1 MLASSLTSVLVAL
14 SLATPPVQSALQV
27 SAVVPTAHPVPGS
40 MAELESSASAV
51 AERGMIGI
59 YMGDSAGEAVVQETM
74 AGGPAAEAGLVAGD
88 AIRAVNGVVV
98 ASAADLS
105 ARISQHSA
113 GESVKLTIER
123 DGWRKDIELVLAA
136 ASLLEQD
143 SAELEVVEG
152 EPMRVRL
159 FAADGS
165 EEEVELVLGDLS
177 WELDDFGVEE
187 ECCEIEE
194 GVEVIE
200 CEGSVESCEAPVA
213 ECELGQVRGDH
224 PMVYFHPEGGIIEI
238 ELVGDGAAHSWSWST
253 VSGDE
258 CEDHCC
264 DDEDECGER
273 WCDDDRGECED
284 RCCDDEDE
292 CDERW
297 CDDDR
302 GECEDRCCDDD
313 EDECEDR
320 CCDDD
325 EDECDERWCDDD
337 RGECEDRCCD
347 DDEDECDE
355 RWCEDD
361 GGAWGA
367 RGCDDPV
374 CASGRCPLEQSP
386 ARGGRGQ
393 WVRSRRALP
402 MLAERRLA
410 QVGRRQRASQPRQRG
425 GRWSQAGRMPARGA
439 RPGQGD
445 GRVGRPQQP
454 GAQSEVEALRREVRQ
469 LRREMEEMKKFL
481 QGANRGR

>member
-284 RCCDDEDE
+284 RCCDD
-292 CDERW
+292 
-297 CDDDR
+297 
-302 GECEDRCCDDD
+302 
-313 EDECEDR
+313 
-320 CCDDD
+320 D
-325 EDECDERWCDDD
+325 EDECDERWCDDA